1 MDEYR
6 EVWSHM
12 NRFPHASVV
21 SKVSLPGGTPA
32 LSLLVWQLRGSC
44 FRANIENEAHRRHG
58 LLLFTDMWAENEA
71 MRLMSCF
78 TLEMTG
84 CGLPSIRVPARH
96 RASTWSAAV
105 GAKPPS
111 DTSDMSRFLFFVG
124 SSGGT
129 VVMAAL
135 TQSIYAERQLCETDH
150 SRRWAPFL
158 ELGLGK
164 LYRTVFRYMIGMLEW
179 WKCLSAQQGHVYA
192 TLYRTVFRYM
202 IGMLEWWKCLSA
214 QQGHVYA
221 ALARRSPE

>member
-1 MDEYR
+1 
-6 EVWSHM
+6 
-12 NRFPHASVV
+12 
-21 SKVSLPGGTPA
+21 
-32 LSLLVWQLRGSC
+32 
-44 FRANIENEAHRRHG
+44 
-58 LLLFTDMWAENEA
+58 
-71 MRLMSCF
+71 
-78 TLEMTG
+78 
-84 CGLPSIRVPARH
+84 
-96 RASTWSAAV
+96 
-105 GAKPPS
+105 
-111 DTSDMSRFLFFVG
+111 
-124 SSGGT
+124 
-129 VVMAAL
+129 MAAL

-221 ALARRSPE
+221 TLYRTVFRYMIGMLEWWKCLSAQQGHVYAALARRSPE